1 MENEL
6 KDLELIEDNQNGTLS
21 EVERIEF
28 ELRLQEDKEL
38 QSLLE
43 DYTLFT
49 EGIKASGRAK
59 LMNEM
64 KQWENEFP
72 KIATPPRKAFSPNRW
87 IMVAAT
93 FMILFSAATCWYL
106 LSPKALTGE
115 EVFQAYF
122 DPYTNIADPT
132 FRGENEVDGPLRKA
146 YRLYDSKN
154 YGQSEVELAKLF
166 KQTGEP
172 IHQFYLAMSQMA
184 NGKTSEG
191 KKNLQ
196 LCLNKLPVLEPQIK
210 WYLALA
216 SIKLEQKEEALKWL
230 NQLSKS
236 DTSYAPK
243 ADKLLKE
250 IQ

>member
-6 KDLELIEDNQNGTLS
+6 KDLELIENNENGNLS
-21 EVERIEF
+21 EIERIEF
-28 ELRLQEDKEL
+28 EIRLQEDQEL
-38 QSLLE
+38 QNLQE
-43 DYTLFT
+43 DYTLLT

-59 LMNEM
+59 LINTM
-64 KQWENEFP
+64 KQWENELP
-72 KIATPPRKAFSPNRW
+72 KIITPPQGVFNNNRW
-87 IMVAAT
+87 IMVAASFLIIFT
-93 FMILFSAATCWYL
+93 AATGWYL
-106 LSPKALTGE
+106 LKQKALTGQ

-122 DPYTNIADPT
+122 EPYTNIADPT

-154 YGQSEVELAKLF
+154 YGQSEVELSKLF

-184 NGKTSEG
+184 NGKTAEG

-216 SIKLEQKEEALKWL
+216 SIKLEEKEEALKWL